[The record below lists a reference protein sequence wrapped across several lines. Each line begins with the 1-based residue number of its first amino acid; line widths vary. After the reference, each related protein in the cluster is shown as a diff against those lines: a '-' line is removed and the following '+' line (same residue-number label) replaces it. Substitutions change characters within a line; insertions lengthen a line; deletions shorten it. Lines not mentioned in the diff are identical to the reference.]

1 MAYDETLADRI
12 RRSVGPRADVTEKKM
27 FGGTR
32 TEKAIKRWVD
42 QGAAFVATLDGGA
55 TKKPKKARASKR

>member
-1 MAYDETLADRI
+1 MEAHVRPMDFTGRPMNGYVF
-12 RRSVGPRADVTEKKM
+12 VGP
-27 FGGTR
+27 GGTR

-42 QGAAFVATLDGGA
+42 QGAAFVATVDGTA